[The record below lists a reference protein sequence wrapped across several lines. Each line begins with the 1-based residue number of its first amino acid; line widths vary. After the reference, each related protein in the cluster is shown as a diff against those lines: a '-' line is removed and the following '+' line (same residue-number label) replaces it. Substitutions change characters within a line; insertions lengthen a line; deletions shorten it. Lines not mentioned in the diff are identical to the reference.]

1 MATGRLGAANFA
13 TAGDLISVY
22 TVPSDTFSVVT
33 LSICNRNNQACSIR
47 VAVASAATPAANGS
61 EWIEYD
67 TEVLGKGVLERTGIV
82 MDAGRLLVVYSSAA
96 NVSAV
101 AFGIETPT
109 A

>member
-1 MATGRLGAANFA
+1 MATGILGTANLTAATN
-13 TAGDLISVY
+13 TVLY
-22 TVPSDTFSVVT
+22 TVPSTTFTVATV
-33 LSICNRNNQACSIR
+33 SICNRSNAAITVR
-47 VAVASAATPAANGS
+47 LAMSATSSPTTA

-67 TEVLGKGVLERTGIV
+67 AEVLPKGVLERTGLV
-82 MDAGRLLVVYSSAA
+82 LDTTKNLVVYASTA

>member
-1 MATGRLGAANFA
+1 MATGILGTSNL
-13 TAGDLISVY
+13 AGAVNTVLY
-22 TVPSDTFSVVT
+22 TVPATTFTVATVSF
-33 LSICNRNNQACSIR
+33 CNRTNSAVTIR
-47 VAVASAATPAANGS
+47 LALTASSSPTTA

-67 TEVLGKGVLERTGIV
+67 AEILPKGVLERTGLV
-82 MDAGRLLVVYSSAA
+82 LDAGKNLVVYSSLA

>member
-1 MATGRLGAANFA
+1 MATGRLGASDLAQA
-13 TAGDLISVY
+13 TNTSVY

-47 VAVASAATPAANGS
+47 VAISAAATPTAA
-61 EWIEYD
+61 EWIEFD